1 MLERSLVFR
10 VNLEEG
16 FDGRYFLLSALTQ
29 KLHFIIIIMQHP
41 TLTLIIR
48 YPNDTLHL
56 ASQDHLK
63 NKIIVKCLS
72 CQQIEVVNRNAK
84 ESTCKSCGY
93 QSKIEAAKGQNCR
106 KQNCNGEL
114 KLMMMATGMMV
125 E

>member
-1 MLERSLVFR
+1 
-10 VNLEEG
+10 
-16 FDGRYFLLSALTQ
+16 
-29 KLHFIIIIMQHP
+29 MQHP

>member
-1 MLERSLVFR
+1 
-10 VNLEEG
+10 
-16 FDGRYFLLSALTQ
+16 
-29 KLHFIIIIMQHP
+29 MQHP
-41 TLTLIIR
+41 TLTLIVR

-63 NKIIVKCLS
+63 NKLIVKCTS
-72 CQQIEVVNRNAK
+72 CGQIEVVTKSAK
-84 ESTCKSCGY
+84 ETTCKTCGQ

-125 E
+125 EECTVCDYRDIVNFR